1 MGNVSEGAGRE
12 ILVSIIL
19 LTKNGEK
26 YLRAL
31 LDGLYSQRKIECAE
45 VIVIDSGS
53 TDRTLEIVA
62 AYPLSLTRIPPEE
75 FGHGKTRNLGA
86 RLARGRYLLYLPQ
99 DATPAGPDWLATLL
113 LPFDDPA
120 VAGVYGRQVP
130 RADASAMER
139 FFLLTAYPRHHEL
152 RTLGKHEDASLSRC
166 FFSTVGGVI
175 RAAAWRDHP
184 FRDDVI
190 MSEDQAWSKEIM
202 LAGHAIAYQPAAE
215 LLHSHQYGI
224 AGIFRRNFDSGYSI
238 RQIFSGN
245 TGISVAQGLS
255 RLAHEAAF
263 VLRSG
268 RLADIIRFPL
278 YECARH
284 LGFWMG
290 MHAEFLPVR
299 LRKACGD
306 LGYFWD
312 RAASSRVGVER

>member
-1 MGNVSEGAGRE
+1 MGNGSAGSDRE

-19 LTKNGEK
+19 LTKNGDK
-26 YLRAL
+26 YIRAL

-62 AYPLSLTRIPPEE
+62 GYPVSLTRIPPEE
-75 FGHGKTRNLGA
+75 FGHGRTRNLGA
-86 RLARGRYLLYLPQ
+86 RMSRGRYLLYLPQ
-99 DATPAGPDWLATLL
+99 DATPVGAGWLEALL
-113 LPFDDPA
+113 QPFDDPA
-120 VAGVYGRQVP
+120 VAGVYGRQTP
-130 RADASAMER
+130 RDDASAMEK
-139 FFLLTAYPRHHEL
+139 FFLLNAYTRQGAR
-152 RTLGKHEDASLSRC
+152 RTLDRRDEATLAQC
-166 FFSTVGGVI
+166 FFSTVGGAI
-175 RAAAWRDHP
+175 RASAWKDHP

-215 LLHSHQYGI
+215 VLHSHQYGI

-238 RQIFSGN
+238 RQIFSGR
-245 TGISVAQGLS
+245 TGISFAQGVA
-255 RLAHEAAF
+255 RLAHEGVF
-263 VLRSG
+263 VLRTGS
-268 RLADIIRFPL
+268 LADILRFPL

-284 LGFWMG
+284 LGFLVG
-290 MHAEFLPVR
+290 LHAEILPVR

-312 RAASSRVGVER
+312 RTPGSHAGVER